1 MYTIRQTDTFALWL
15 AKLRDMQAKAAIL
28 RRLVRAQGGNL
39 GDVKSVG
46 GDVSEMRLD
55 IGPGYRIYF
64 TRRNKILV
72 LLLCGGDK
80 STQTRDIE
88 LAKKLAREC

>member
-1 MYTIRQTDTFALWL
+1 MYTIRQTDTFALWFTG
-15 AKLRDMQAKAAIL
+15 LRNMQAKAAIL

-39 GDVKSVG
+39 GEVKPVG

-55 IGPGYRIYF
+55 IGPGYRLYF
-64 TRRNKILV
+64 TRRDEILI

-80 STQTRDIE
+80 STQSRDIE
-88 LAKKLAREC
+88 LAKKLVREC